1 MTTFGNKNML
11 RESTFKQVPV
21 YKEADMGY
29 KKEDIP
35 LYEEEEYRPYRE
47 EKDEEEYRTYGQEE
61 EGEYRTSFEEEEGE
75 YGHYG
80 EEEEM
85 EGYGSNTVQEEVD
98 YHSYRFG
105 SWHVYVCVQAPS
117 CREREEAR
125 AGDLHNYYKQLRG
138 QTGGTG

>member
-1 MTTFGNKNML
+1 
-11 RESTFKQVPV
+11 
-21 YKEADMGY
+21 MGY

-47 EKDEEEYRTYGQEE
+47 EEEEEEEYRTYGQEE
-61 EGEYRTSFEEEEGE
+61 EGQYRTYREEEEGE

-98 YHSYRFG
+98 YHTYRLG
-105 SWHVYVCVQAPS
+105 VLAYVCVCVNLLYS
-117 CREREEAR
+117 E
-125 AGDLHNYYKQLRG
+125 
-138 QTGGTG
+138 GGINLFLGIRVAQSF